1 MASENEGSGQ
11 YLTFTLAVET
21 FAIDIRT
28 VREIITQPPMTQVPL
43 MPKFIRGII
52 NLRGAVVPVVD
63 LQSRFG
69 WERAVESKKTCI
81 VIIDSS
87 SESGPTQVGLMVDAV
102 SEVID
107 IAAENIEPP
116 PQFGTPVHQ
125 DLIAGMA
132 KVEDA
137 FIVILKPE
145 RAFDMQV
152 LTSLVEQAEPSLA

>member
-1 MASENEGSGQ
+1 MASEQSGSGQ
-11 YLTFTLAVET
+11 YLTFTLGVET

-28 VREIITQPPMTQVPL
+28 VREIITHCSMTHVPL

-69 WERAVESKKTCI
+69 WERAVEGKKTCI

-87 SESGPTQVGLMVDAV
+87 GESGPLQLGLMVDAV

-107 IAAENIEPP
+107 IAAADIEPP
-116 PQFGTPVHQ
+116 PQFGTPVHH
-125 DLIAGMA
+125 DLIDGMA
-132 KVEDA
+132 KVDDA
-137 FIVILKPE
+137 FIVVLKPE

-152 LTSLVEQAEPSLA
+152 LTGLVEQPEMV